1 MSNQVN
7 ANEVNMEAYKIICE
21 LFGIKELKSY
31 QRDVFESL
39 LIGKDCF
46 VSQPTGSG
54 KVCYSKLGLF
64 LKVVA
69 VVKVKVI

>member
-39 LIGKDCF
+39 LGTTVLCLNRQA
-46 VSQPTGSG
+46 VE